1 MKYLFFIFLFG
12 CTATAQQKV
21 EDKGDKEFLELM
33 NRFNSTYKE
42 SKEVQKEAESKET
55 ELVNEAAEKIVTL
68 NNAVNELKLELN
80 EVKASLDSVSNDT
93 GRAFMLLPISG
104 NKENK

>member
-33 NRFNSTYKE
+33 NRFNSTYQE
-42 SKEVQKEAESKET
+42 SAQVQRQAESKET
-55 ELVNEAAEKIVTL
+55 QLVNEAAEKIVTL

-80 EVKASLDSVSNDT
+80 EVKATLDSVSNDT
-93 GRAFMLLPISG
+93 GRAFLLLPISDI
-104 NKENK
+104 KEN

>member
-21 EDKGDKEFLELM
+21 EDKGDKEYLELI
-33 NRFNSTYKE
+33 NRFNSTYQE
-42 SKEVQKEAESKET
+42 SAEVQRKAEDKEAQ
-55 ELVNEAAEKIVTL
+55 LVNEAAEKIVTL

>member
-1 MKYLFFIFLFG
+1 MKYLFFIFLLG

-33 NRFNSTYKE
+33 NRFNSTYQE
-42 SKEVQKEAESKET
+42 SAEVQKQAENKEAQ
-55 ELVNEAAEKIVTL
+55 LVNEAAEKIVTL

-93 GRAFMLLPISG
+93 GRAFLLLPISG
-104 NKENK
+104 NKEN

>member
-1 MKYLFFIFLFG
+1 MKYLFIIFLFG

-42 SKEVQKEAESKET
+42 SKEVQKEAENKET

-68 NNAVNELKLELN
+68 NNAVNELKIELN

>member
-12 CTATAQQKV
+12 CTATAQQKA

-33 NRFNSTYKE
+33 NRFNSTYVE
-42 SKEVQKEAESKET
+42 SKQVQKKAESKET

-80 EVKASLDSVSNDT
+80 EVKATLDSVSNDT
-93 GRAFMLLPISG
+93 GRAFLLLPISN
-104 NKENK
+104 NKEDK

>member
-33 NRFNSTYKE
+33 NRFNSTYQE
-42 SKEVQKEAESKET
+42 SAQVQRQAESKET

-80 EVKASLDSVSNDT
+80 EVKATLDSVSNDT
-93 GRAFMLLPISG
+93 GRAFLLLPISN
-104 NKENK
+104 NKEN